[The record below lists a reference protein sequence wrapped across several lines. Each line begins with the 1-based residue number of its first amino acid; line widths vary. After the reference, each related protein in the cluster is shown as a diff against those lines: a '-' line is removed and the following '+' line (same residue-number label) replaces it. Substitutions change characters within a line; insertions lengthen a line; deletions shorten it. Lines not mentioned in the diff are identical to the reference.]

1 MYWYSAGDIEE
12 AKVLQKHCADITGL
26 VMTPNGYEQ
35 PAVQKAVLSAR
46 LGINCGAP
54 RLPVLPLKPEIKES
68 GEAHFLH
75 VTAPHY
81 GLWEHLLRALW
92 NCP

>member
-1 MYWYSAGDIEE
+1 MASASILTTLMYWYSAGDIEE
-12 AKVLQKHCADITGL
+12 AKIIQKHCADITGL

-46 LGINCGAP
+46 LGIECGAP

-68 GEAHFLH
+68 GEAQ
-75 VTAPHY
+75 AY
-81 GLWEHLLRALW
+81 
-92 NCP
+92 